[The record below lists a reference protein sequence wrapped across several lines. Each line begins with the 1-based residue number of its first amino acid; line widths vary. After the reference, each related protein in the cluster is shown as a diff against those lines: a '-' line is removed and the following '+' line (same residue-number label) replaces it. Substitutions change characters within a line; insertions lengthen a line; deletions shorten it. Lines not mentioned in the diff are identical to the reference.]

1 MSSMPH
7 PLNQAVIAQALHDL
21 RNGQLRR
28 CQSMGFCDEELEA
41 LKEPALASALANAF
55 VNWCSVSINHDVFRR
70 LLQQA
75 REAQKDDVIIDRM
88 LLLGASTEMVGRF
101 FGLTHQVVAT
111 RRNMLGLPKRRG
123 RHPTLD
129 EQQDTL
135 LWKRWKAAAGAG
147 QVDVRD
153 EKAILYIAMELA
165 EEMALPL
172 SVVWAAINGWVSEG
186 LG

>member
-1 MSSMPH
+1 MSTSPH

-41 LKEPALASALANAF
+41 LKEPALASVLANAF

-70 LLQQA
+70 LLEQA
-75 REAQKDDVIIDRM
+75 RNAQKEDEMIDRM
-88 LLLGASTEMVGRF
+88 LSLGASTEMVGKF
-101 FGLTHQVVAT
+101 YGLTHQVVAT
-111 RRNMLGLPKRRG
+111 RRSMLGLPKRRG

-129 EQQDTL
+129 EEQDTL
-135 LWKRWKAAAGAG
+135 LWKRWKATAGAG
-147 QVDVRD
+147 QVDVHD
-153 EKAILYIAMELA
+153 EQAVLCVAMDLA

-172 SVVWAAINGWVSEG
+172 SVVWAAITGWLSEG

>member
-1 MSSMPH
+1 MSPPH

-28 CQSMGFCDEELEA
+28 CKSMGFGDEELEA
-41 LKEPALASALANAF
+41 LKEPAIVSVLANAII
-55 VNWCSVSINHDVFRR
+55 NWCSVSVNHDVFRR
-70 LLQQA
+70 LLNQA
-75 REAQKDDVIIDRM
+75 RDAQKESAMIDRM
-88 LLLGASTEMVGRF
+88 LTLGASTEMLGQF
-101 FGLTHQVVAT
+101 YGLTHQVVAT

-135 LWKRWKAAAGAG
+135 LWRRWKAVSTEE

-153 EKAILYIAMELA
+153 DTAVLAIAMELA
-165 EEMALPL
+165 DEMALPL
-172 SVVWAAINGWVSEG
+172 SVIWAAIKGWLSEG